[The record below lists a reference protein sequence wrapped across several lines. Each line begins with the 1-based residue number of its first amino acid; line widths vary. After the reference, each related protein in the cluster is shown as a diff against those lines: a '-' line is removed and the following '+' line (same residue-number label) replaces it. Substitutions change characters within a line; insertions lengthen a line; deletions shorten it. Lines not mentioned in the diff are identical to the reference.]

1 MRRIRLLFNISL
13 FALLL
18 ASACTDPTDVGAD
31 LLEDDEAEVGFTDT
45 LSVLATTLRTDTL
58 LTYFPAK
65 SAAEANINYLVGEM
79 VDPIFGRSKSQIYAQ
94 VSLRSADPDFDAS
107 AKLDS
112 IVLVL
117 PYDQAGV
124 YGDLTETY
132 GLSVHQLTTFI
143 DPAVKYY
150 SNQSFPSEAMPLGSK
165 EFVPNLDSITIKDY
179 VVGIKDSLYQ
189 VGVPAQLR
197 IPLDQAFGQE
207 LINLD
212 TNLYAD
218 NNNVD
223 SLLVQYLKGL
233 HIKPTTTNRGMLSF
247 NLMNSRAGIY
257 LYYTETDTVK
267 KQIQFDFNFFWVRQ
281 TKQEHDYN
289 GTVVE
294 KYFDSTTLGDSLIF
308 VQGMAGTLVELEIPF
323 AEQLEGLVVNKA
335 ELEMRVATLPGD
347 DGNVYKPVPL
357 LILLTPNEDGEF
369 ESIDDISLII
379 IRLGLDR
386 LEEYYGGDPRDSNAG
401 EPKVYRFNMSTHF
414 QKVINKS
421 RKNILRLVV
430 FNQLQ
435 QPARVALYGAKHPQ
449 YGIKLKVAF
458 TKPPGK

>member
-1 MRRIRLLFNISL
+1 MRRIHLLFNISL
-13 FALLL
+13 FVLLL

-31 LLEDDEAEVGFTDT
+31 LLEGDEAEVGYTDT
-45 LSVLATTLRTDTL
+45 LSVLATTLRSDTI

-65 SAAEANINYLVGEM
+65 SSAEAFTSYLVGSM
-79 VDPIFGRSKSQIYAQ
+79 VDPIFGLSKSQIYAQ
-94 VSLRSADPDFDAS
+94 VTLRSADPNFDAS

-112 IVLVL
+112 VVLVL

-132 GLSVHQLTTFI
+132 GISVHRLTTFI
-143 DPAVKYY
+143 DPGMKYY
-150 SNQSFPSEAMPLGSK
+150 SDQSFPSEAMPLGSK
-165 EFVPNLDSITIKDY
+165 EFVPNLDSITIQDY
-179 VVGIKDSLYQ
+179 TVGIKDSLYK

-197 IPLDQAFGQE
+197 IPLSEAFGQE

-218 NNNVD
+218 NSNVD

-267 KQIQFDFNFFWVRQ
+267 KQIQFDFNYFWARQ
-281 TKQEHDYN
+281 TKLEHNFD

-294 KYFDSTTLGDSLIF
+294 KYFESTTLGDSLIF
-308 VQGMAGTLVELEIPF
+308 VQGMAGTYVELEIPY
-323 AEQLEGLVVNKA
+323 AEELEGLVVNKA

-347 DGNVYKPVPL
+347 DANVYEPVPL
-357 LILLTPNEDGEF
+357 LMLLAPNDEGEF
-369 ESIDDISLII
+369 EAIDDISLII
-379 IRLGLDR
+379 TRLGIER
-386 LEEYYGGDPRDSNAG
+386 LAEYYGGNPQDGNAG
-401 EPKVYRFNMSTHF
+401 EPKVYRFNLSTHF
-414 QKVINKS
+414 QRIINKT

-435 QPARVALYGAKHPQ
+435 QPSRVVLYGAQQPQ